1 MKHRPVLIP
10 LAVAGVI
17 AATAPS
23 AAVAQEPSENACWGQ
38 FISSTARLDNPGGFG
53 NFGELV
59 SGFAHEPGPLGRTA
73 VPFFKALACG
83 GEG

>member
-1 MKHRPVLIP
+1 VKHRRILIP
-10 LAVAGVI
+10 LAVAGAI

-38 FISSTARLDNPGGFG
+38 FISFSARLTPPEFR
-53 NFGELV
+53 NFGEVV
-59 SGFAHEPGPLGRTA
+59 SGLAHEPGPLGRTA
-73 VPFFKALACG
+73 VPTFKAFACG

>member
-1 MKHRPVLIP
+1 MKHRPVLIS
-10 LAVAGVI
+10 LAIAGAI

-38 FISSTARLDNPGGFG
+38 FISSSARFTPPEFR
-53 NFGELV
+53 NFGEVV
-59 SGFAHEPGPLGRTA
+59 SGFAHEPGPLGRTE
-73 VPFFKALACG
+73 VLTFKAFACG